1 MRRSVADP
9 GEEEEIE
16 GGQDFQ
22 KIHFKNGKHLSI
34 DFKKVE
40 LFVSHGESC
49 SKLGGEYDGTGV
61 VPLPENLS

>member
-22 KIHFKNGKHLSI
+22 KIHFKKHLSI

-40 LFVSHGESC
+40 FFVQTSFS
-49 SKLGGEYDGTGV
+49 T
-61 VPLPENLS
+61 NLIRVFLLKIMTVIK

>member
-22 KIHFKNGKHLSI
+22 KIHFKNGKHLSL

-40 LFVSHGESC
+40 FFVQTSFSTNLIRVFLFKIMTVI
-49 SKLGGEYDGTGV
+49 K
-61 VPLPENLS
+61 